1 MSSGIARALFEVSQH
16 DASKKKKAGGR
27 PSDHNEKRPAGAWGD
42 QKMTATQ
49 RQKEYETERGIG
61 RAAFFKLLKSLDNS
75 GLVQKLQNPEKL
87 KKHGFLEQKFGR
99 FRNWFLNLP
108 SYSIWQQALQ
118 GLLPKFSKYRN
129 L

>member
-1 MSSGIARALFEVSQH
+1 MGIQESGHRDTIAKRKFRN
-16 DASKKKKAGGR
+16 SK
-27 PSDHNEKRPAGAWGD
+27 S
-42 QKMTATQ
+42 T
-49 RQKEYETERGIG
+49 
-61 RAAFFKLLKSLDNS
+61 
-75 GLVQKLQNPEKL
+75 VQM
-87 KKHGFLEQKFGR
+87 FGR

>member
-1 MSSGIARALFEVSQH
+1 MNAREEVCLETGASLVITLHYSKGNKANTQTGERSRGSSVFMGDVDAAIEFVAQQDADESNNILAVEAVKKEVH
-16 DASKKKKAGGR
+16 
-27 PSDHNEKRPAGAWGD
+27 
-42 QKMTATQ
+42 
-49 RQKEYETERGIG
+49 
-61 RAAFFKLLKSLDNS
+61 
-75 GLVQKLQNPEKL
+75 KL